1 MKKITEKFL
10 IKIGRGYQITIP
22 KEIREA
28 LKLKIG
34 DLLEATLDKKKQ
46 YLILRPIR
54 EIAPGIIKNKN
65 IHHGKPVL
73 KGTRV
78 PPELV
83 IGHLIGGMT
92 VKEVMRQYDLT
103 KKHIEAAVAYGL
115 RKRKLSHGKAA
126 EILGVDRW
134 QFMDFM
140 AAYQVPVSTL
150 TSSELAAEL
159 KHLRRRSQR
168 S

>member
-1 MKKITEKFL
+1 MAEKKYILAHDTGTGGDKAVL
-10 IKIGRGYQITIP
+10 TDLRGVVIHSAYQ
-22 KEIREA
+22 
-28 LKLKIG
+28 
-34 DLLEATLDKKKQ
+34 D
-46 YLILRPIR
+46 
-54 EIAPGIIKNKN
+54 
-65 IHHGKPVL
+65 
-73 KGTRV
+73 
-78 PPELV
+78 
-83 IGHLIGGMT
+83 
-92 VKEVMRQYDLT
+92 
-103 KKHIEAAVAYGL
+103 YGL
-115 RKRKLSHGKAA
+115 YYPKPDWVEQDPDELWQTVAATTRKVIQESGVDPA